1 VTFPLPVL
9 SAAIAARA
17 EIWTSLRISWSIRP
31 IDPNHGK
38 AVIVSEFQAADWLGD
53 ISIWTTGEAELETV
67 RLTDD
72 RMVNKHCDLTGP
84 ADLETLL
91 DELISL
97 LADDRVPTDAVVT
110 QAPGPPA

>member
-1 VTFPLPVL
+1 MTFPLQAL
-9 SAAIAARA
+9 SAASAARA
-17 EIWTSLRISWSIRP
+17 EIWMSLGILWNTRP

-72 RMVNKHCDLTGP
+72 RMVNEHYDLTSL

-91 DELISL
+91 DELVSL
-97 LADDRVPTDAVVT
+97 LVDDRVPTDAVLV
-110 QAPGPPA
+110 QAPDPSV